1 MPTSVGV
8 ISLDFVIKDK
18 ILPQIEKI
26 TAQAQSSAGKLGGA
40 VSKAVEEP
48 LNSIGKQAAEAVQK
62 SVGTAGKKAAESVD
76 QAMEQVKEVTD
87 NGVEAALQ
95 RFVER
100 EEAQAKS
107 MTEAVKNASARI
119 SR

>member
-48 LNSIGKQAAEAVQK
+48 LNSIGKRLRNPLIK
-62 SVGTAGKKAAESVD
+62 PW
-76 QAMEQVKEVTD
+76 
-87 NGVEAALQ
+87 
-95 RFVER
+95 
-100 EEAQAKS
+100 
-107 MTEAVKNASARI
+107 
-119 SR
+119 SRSRK

>member
-40 VSKAVEEP
+40 VSKAVE
-48 LNSIGKQAAEAVQK
+48 
-62 SVGTAGKKAAESVD
+62 
-76 QAMEQVKEVTD
+76 
-87 NGVEAALQ
+87 
-95 RFVER
+95 
-100 EEAQAKS
+100 
-107 MTEAVKNASARI
+107 
-119 SR
+119 